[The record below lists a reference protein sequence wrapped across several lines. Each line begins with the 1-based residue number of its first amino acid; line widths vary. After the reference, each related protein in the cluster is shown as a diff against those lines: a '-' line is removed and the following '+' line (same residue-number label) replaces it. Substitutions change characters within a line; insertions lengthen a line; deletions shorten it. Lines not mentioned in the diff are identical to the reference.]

1 MAEIQAEDVEEDGY
15 DDDFEEHGSISSN
28 NEKGDAEGKT
38 NELSLAEVSVPNAE
52 STPSLANSRTKS
64 KKYKERYFV
73 HLPASTSVSGQ
84 PVASRVIDA
93 KMWEQRR
100 AQDAERIANM
110 KSTLIA
116 ARSPPKPIPVSWRY
130 LNL

>member
-1 MAEIQAEDVEEDGY
+1 MAEIETENVEDGY
-15 DDDFEEHGSISSN
+15 DDDFEEHASICSN
-28 NEKGDAEGKT
+28 NEKDDAEVDKNGS
-38 NELSLAEVSVPNAE
+38 SLEEISVFNVE
-52 STPSLANSRTKS
+52 SSPSLANSRSKS
-64 KKYKERYFV
+64 KKYKEKYFV

-100 AQDAERIANM
+100 VQDAERIANM

-116 ARSPPKPIPVSWRY
+116 ARSPPKPIPVSWR
-130 LNL
+130 